1 VILERIVQ
9 GLSIRTDQILYK
21 LDNELASGF
30 VIVTYIISYLPIIPI
45 CLSGL
50 MDFISILLILFNE
63 SILQKDDNSE
73 STENAYD
80 HIMKANLQ
88 VPLNY
93 VEPVNDNIIIN
104 NPHNFLNFA
113 NINQIMIDKTKTITT
128 GEMEIFSV
136 YFRRKKYELDK
147 EGGN

>member
-1 VILERIVQ
+1 
-9 GLSIRTDQILYK
+9 
-21 LDNELASGF
+21 
-30 VIVTYIISYLPIIPI
+30 
-45 CLSGL
+45 

-113 NINQIMIDKTKTITT
+113 NINQIMIDKSKTITT